1 MFLAI
6 GGRKKPVSDGA
17 VIRCETSM
25 AGMRRPTNL
34 PLSRCQQHL
43 ERSIDAPF
51 NAARLAVSK
60 ATVGAAHSKTAN
72 ACASTT
78 AKLGK
83 AAYSS
88 EQSGIRLA

>member
-1 MFLAI
+1 MLSVAGRGPYLTARLFDAKLQWLASVVQ
-6 GGRKKPVSDGA
+6 VS
-17 VIRCETSM
+17 
-25 AGMRRPTNL
+25 L
-34 PLSRCQQHL
+34 PLSRCQHL

-60 ATVGAAHSKTAN
+60 ATVGVARSKTAN

-88 EQSGIRLA
+88 